1 VLRFAPVG
9 LKQIIQNFSFETLAN
24 LPPSE
29 LLSLI
34 LIPVALAFILLTL
47 AWMFSH

>member
-1 VLRFAPVG
+1 MG

-29 LLSLI
+29 LLALI
-34 LIPVALAFILLTL
+34 ALISVVVYLAANLVFRL
-47 AWMFSH
+47 SKNS

>member
-1 VLRFAPVG
+1 MG

-29 LLSLI
+29 LLSLTVLVVGSVLVTLF
-34 LIPVALAFILLTL
+34 LISLVVDRF
-47 AWMFSH
+47 